1 MRRAMFVKTSN
12 FIRRELFILDAEL
25 SKPVLDLRM
34 KTIMIEKLQ
43 MINMNCLTPNTVMDF
58 VSAQSKQIKTI
69 EETLKKV
76 EADISV
82 ILIESCKTSMTTFKE
97 ENRIAMSDEF
107 FGDDSPMQEK
117 DNCEEK
123 DAFLVG
129 DETHKQMP
137 YT

>member
-1 MRRAMFVKTSN
+1 MRRAMFVKTST
-12 FIRRELFILDAEL
+12 FLRRELFILDAEL

-34 KTIMIEKLQ
+34 KTIMIEKLP
-43 MINMNCLTPNTVMDF
+43 MINMNCLMDF

-76 EADISV
+76 EEDISV
-82 ILIESCKTSMTTFKE
+82 ILIESCKMSMTTFKE

-107 FGDDSPMQEK
+107 FGDDSPMQGK